1 MPPGATV
8 RDVLAERGMTVPVF
22 ARLMGFS
29 EARAEAFLCG
39 DALLTPEIAAA
50 LEKILGVPA
59 RFWRNLELS
68 GFGRRYDVITKGV
81 VQSLGQERLDSSLFL
96 WPYP

>member
-1 MPPGATV
+1 MWRKAMPPGATV

-50 LEKILGVPA
+50 VEKILGVPA
-59 RFWRNLELS
+59 RVWRNLELS
-68 GFGRRYDVITKGV
+68 YRADLTKV
-81 VQSLGQERLDSSLFL
+81 LEEDMV
-96 WPYP
+96 

>member
-1 MPPGATV
+1 MWRKSIPPVATV
-8 RDVLAERGMTVPVF
+8 RDVLPERGMTVPLF
-22 ARLMGFS
+22 AILIGFS

-39 DALLTPEIAAA
+39 DALLTPEIAVA

-68 GFGRRYDVITKGV
+68 YRADLTKV
-81 VQSLGQERLDSSLFL
+81 LEEDMV
-96 WPYP
+96 